1 MSNLRRYNSFGK
13 PYFITCVTY
22 NRRPFLLNHE
32 EMLLQSLYRS
42 ETKFNRELIAWVIL
56 PEHFHL
62 LVDLSSDNISS
73 FMHWIKQSF
82 SMNFRKLNGNG
93 IGRVWQ
99 YRFWDHI
106 IRDEKDL
113 QRHLDYIHYNPVK
126 RGLVKNPFDYHYSSI
141 NNYRE
146 YYPDGWGVKDG
157 ESDINE

>member
-22 NRRPFLLNHE
+22 NRQPFLLNHE
-32 EMLLQSLYRS
+32 EMLLQSLYGS

-93 IGRVWQ
+93 IGRV
-99 YRFWDHI
+99 
-106 IRDEKDL
+106 
-113 QRHLDYIHYNPVK
+113 
-126 RGLVKNPFDYHYSSI
+126 
-141 NNYRE
+141 
-146 YYPDGWGVKDG
+146 
-157 ESDINE
+157 